1 MTRSPEIHE
10 LAAALAKAQSE
21 MGTAARD
28 GTNPHFGNQYATLA
42 SVLAACRGPLT
53 KYQLSLVQ
61 SPTLVS
67 AGDAQWIVQ
76 LETMLVH
83 ASGQFLSDVVAV
95 PVPQITAQ
103 SLGSCVT
110 YLRRYSL
117 LSFTGLAPAGDDDDG
132 EAATTAPSAP
142 RAKARG
148 KLGGASAAPPKAPA
162 VAGVTEHVTG
172 RVASIARRPIGAKG
186 KEKYIVRLQDDARE
200 YESWSNSVA
209 VAAKDA
215 QIAERDVELV
225 FKAGRFGLEIVA
237 LHDPSQPEP
246 PL

>member
-1 MTRSPEIHE
+1 MIRSDQINE

-42 SVLAACRGPLT
+42 SVLAACRAPLT

-61 SPTLVS
+61 SPRIVS
-67 AGDAQWIVQ
+67 AGDERWIVE

-95 PVPQITAQ
+95 PVLQLTAQ

-110 YLRRYSL
+110 YLRRYSM
-117 LSFTGLAPAGDDDDG
+117 LSFTGLAPASDDDDG
-132 EAATTAPSAP
+132 NAAVGDAPAIARPAIPREP
-142 RAKARG
+142 RAKA
-148 KLGGASAAPPKAPA
+148 KKTQAMD
-162 VAGVTEHVTG
+162 GVTQTIIG
-172 RVASIARRPIGAKG
+172 RVASVARRVLASG
-186 KEKYIVRLQDDARE
+186 KEKLIVKLVNDARE
-200 YESWSNSVA
+200 FETWSKSVA
-209 VAAKDA
+209 TAARDAKDL
-215 QIAERDVELV
+215 ERDVELL
-225 FKAGRFGLEIVA
+225 FRPTKFGLDLLTIRNPHE
-237 LHDPSQPEP
+237 PEP